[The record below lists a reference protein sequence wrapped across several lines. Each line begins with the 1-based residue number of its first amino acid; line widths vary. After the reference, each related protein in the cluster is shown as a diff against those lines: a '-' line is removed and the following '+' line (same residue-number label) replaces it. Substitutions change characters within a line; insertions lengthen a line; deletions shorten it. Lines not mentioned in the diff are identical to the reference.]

1 MTTKKAECIRNVS
14 SWSHVLPEHK
24 FDNIKYNKKEILD
37 NISILSP
44 KITLLLKKIQELDN
58 EDLKN
63 DGKLYKHLI
72 YSDVAGTNGAKM
84 IASSLI
90 ALGYNNSYDNKLK
103 MKSIEELKK
112 TKTKNFSLL
121 TSSVVYKKPLSVKL
135 KKNILEILNSRPDNI
150 YGDLIRFLIIDH
162 GYKEGIDV
170 FDIKYLHLLDPVITK
185 SEETQI
191 IGRGTRLC
199 GQMGLPFNSEY
210 GWRLNV
216 YKYNMKYDESID
228 IFQLYLKYT
237 NININTINFTAE
249 LEDILI
255 TSAVDIPLT
264 LKIHNSLVPNRFKIL
279 GDKLISDDEELKKS
293 KKKNDKLIKNAYGK
307 YYINDYKFDCKK
319 GCSTVLQTVSVGL
332 LLIGALYSGIY
343 KEQKVL
349 SNIFIEKFPRP
360 YLCRFI
366 PQIPKYCK
374 IVNDLWTQPINFF
387 KKNGKKILS
396 DIYNLKKN
404 NKITENNY
412 NEMIKFIYEFKSS
425 EKEIIEYIAEPPENR
440 LTYILMQNYIKNHYK
455 SYMWDKINITNLCE
469 EQKTDI
475 KDDNKIVKFTL
486 SQDFVRNYFIPKSPY
501 NGLLLYHSVGTGK
514 TCTGI
519 SIASEFEKE
528 DYTILW
534 VTRHTLKQDIWKN
547 MFDKICN
554 TIIQDKVLN
563 NNIKIPEKFGERM
576 ELLGNKW
583 IQPISY
589 KQFSNMIQG
598 KNEYYK
604 KIVSING
611 KEDPFKKTLIIID
624 EIHKIFSSD
633 LKKIEKPNHKILKN
647 MIQSSY
653 KKSGKDSCRLLLM
666 TATPITDDPLSAIKI
681 LNLLLPEEDQFTENY
696 NDFLLEYCNENGIFT
711 ENGTIKFLNKTS
723 GYISYLNRS
732 KDLRQFAYPIINNLI
747 ADISNIKKEKS
758 DINKEIDLLDK
769 NKPIDYNKK
778 IKILKN
784 ELKKIDKNDYS
795 VKTMIN
801 KCLLI
806 K

>member
-1 MTTKKAECIRNVS
+1 
-14 SWSHVLPEHK
+14 
-24 FDNIKYNKKEILD
+24 
-37 NISILSP
+37 
-44 KITLLLKKIQELDN
+44 
-58 EDLKN
+58 
-63 DGKLYKHLI
+63 
-72 YSDVAGTNGAKM
+72 
-84 IASSLI
+84 
-90 ALGYNNSYDNKLK
+90 
-103 MKSIEELKK
+103 
-112 TKTKNFSLL
+112 
-121 TSSVVYKKPLSVKL
+121 
-135 KKNILEILNSRPDNI
+135 
-150 YGDLIRFLIIDH
+150 
-162 GYKEGIDV
+162 
-170 FDIKYLHLLDPVITK
+170 
-185 SEETQI
+185 
-191 IGRGTRLC
+191 
-199 GQMGLPFNSEY
+199 
-210 GWRLNV
+210 
-216 YKYNMKYDESID
+216 
-228 IFQLYLKYT
+228 
-237 NININTINFTAE
+237 
-249 LEDILI
+249 
-255 TSAVDIPLT
+255 
-264 LKIHNSLVPNRFKIL
+264 
-279 GDKLISDDEELKKS
+279 
-293 KKKNDKLIKNAYGK
+293 
-307 YYINDYKFDCKK
+307 
-319 GCSTVLQTVSVGL
+319 
-332 LLIGALYSGIY
+332 
-343 KEQKVL
+343 
-349 SNIFIEKFPRP
+349 
-360 YLCRFI
+360 
-366 PQIPKYCK
+366 
-374 IVNDLWTQPINFF
+374 
-387 KKNGKKILS
+387 
-396 DIYNLKKN
+396 
-404 NKITENNY
+404 
-412 NEMIKFIYEFKSS
+412 
-425 EKEIIEYIAEPPENR
+425 
-440 LTYILMQNYIKNHYK
+440 
-455 SYMWDKINITNLCE
+455 MWDKINITNLCE